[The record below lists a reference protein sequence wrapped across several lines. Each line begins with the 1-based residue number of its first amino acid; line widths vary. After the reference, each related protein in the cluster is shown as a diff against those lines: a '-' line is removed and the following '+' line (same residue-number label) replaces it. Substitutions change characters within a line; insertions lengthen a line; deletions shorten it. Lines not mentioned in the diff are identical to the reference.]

1 MESVGEMLAR
11 YGHLLAQGWWLPL
24 VCFAVGLILPF
35 ARRPRVTRWAL
46 PLLIVGLGIAFAH
59 LKTAMYDDA
68 YYSFRCAHNLIA
80 GNGLVYNIGERLEVY
95 TNFLWTIWL
104 ALWMRLTGFNAPF
117 VSIVFTLACFLG
129 NLLIVYRLG
138 LLLSA
143 TNKIVHY
150 WPLAALLL
158 AGQNSFASFAS
169 TGLETMAGSLLVN
182 VGLLFLLTAAD
193 TRRAFLAGFFFIL
206 ATLNRL
212 DHSLFYVAGAFALL
226 WMNRGALTALL
237 RGRWSAARAQGLDRL
252 LAYALALVPLL
263 AYLGWKLAYYGS
275 LLPNTFFAKSA
286 YIPYAYQGLRYLA
299 AFYLGSHLWV
309 ALLLMLVWF
318 LRPTD
323 DDRVRTMKTF
333 TLAAFVLWHA
343 YILWV
348 GGDYLYGRFMVVFM
362 PLALLAAE
370 NLTFTGLRRKW
381 VMHLTAALL
390 AATACGVQLITPGTG
405 DWCMMDETTHSP
417 DSVMH
422 LYRERDQH
430 ELRFACLLGAG
441 FAPKILVDGRD
452 GYTVAL
458 PAVDRWGLTDPQL
471 GRRPLTQR
479 TCPGHEKYA
488 SLEDLVA
495 RDVRLSALPL
505 EIFTDRHQTVNDLHL
520 PCGEVKMLFY
530 DRAWLDRLQAALPE
544 VRFVDFP
551 AFLDEY
557 IAALPGKTP
566 PEVAQDLRDFRRYY
580 FAVNDDPPR
589 LQVLIDY
596 LTAKNVLTPSP

>member
-1 MESVGEMLAR
+1 MESVSEMLAR
-11 YGHLLAQGWWLPL
+11 YGRLLAQGWWLPF
-24 VCFAVGLILPF
+24 VCFLLGLAF
-35 ARRPRVTRWAL
+35 SFVRRPRFTRWAL
-46 PLLIVGLGIAFAH
+46 PLLIVGLGVVFAH

-80 GNGLVYNIGERLEVY
+80 GNGLVYNVGERLEVY

-104 ALWMRLTGFNAPF
+104 ALWMRLTGLNAPF
-117 VSIVFTLACFLG
+117 VSIVFTLACFLA
-129 NLLIVYRLG
+129 NLLVVYRLG
-138 LLLSA
+138 WSLSA
-143 TNKIVHY
+143 TNKNLHY
-150 WPLAALLL
+150 WPLAAMLL
-158 AGQNSFASFAS
+158 AVQNSFASFAT

-182 VGLLFLLTAAD
+182 VGLLFLLTAA
-193 TRRAFLAGFFFIL
+193 TARRVFWAGFFFIL

-226 WMNRGALTALL
+226 WMHRSALTALL
-237 RGRWSAARAQGLDRL
+237 RGRWTDARVQGLDRL

-263 AYLGWKLAYYGS
+263 VYLGWKLAYYGS

-286 YIPYAYQGLRYLA
+286 YIPYAYQGFRYLA

-318 LRPTD
+318 FRPTD
-323 DDRVRTMKTF
+323 DERVRTMKTF
-333 TLAAFVLWHA
+333 TFVAFVLWHA
-343 YILWV
+343 YILYV

-370 NLTFTGLRRKW
+370 NMTFTGIGRKQA
-381 VMHLTAALL
+381 MRLAAALL
-390 AATACGVQLITPGTG
+390 AATACGVQLITPGAG

-417 DSVMH
+417 DSVMN
-422 LYRERDQH
+422 LYRARDRH
-430 ELRFACLLGAG
+430 ELRYACLLDAG

-488 SLEDLVA
+488 SLEDLIA
-495 RDVRLSALPL
+495 RGVRLSALPL
-505 EIFTDRHQTVNDLHL
+505 EIFTERHQAVNDLHL
-520 PCGEVKMLFY
+520 PCGEMKMLFY
-530 DRAWLDRLQAALPE
+530 DRAWLARLQQALPE
-544 VRFVDFP
+544 VRYIDFP

-557 IAALPGKTP
+557 IAALPDKLP
-566 PEVAQDLRDFRRYY
+566 AEVEQDLRDFRRYY
-580 FAVNDDPPR
+580 FASNDDPSR

-596 LTAKNVLTPSP
+596 LSAKNVLTPSP

>member
-1 MESVGEMLAR
+1 MESVAEMLVR
-11 YGHLLAQGWWLPL
+11 YGRLVAQGWWLPL
-24 VCFAVGLILPF
+24 VCFTAGLALSF
-35 ARRPRVTRWAL
+35 VRRPRFMRWAL
-46 PLLIVGLGIAFAH
+46 PLLIVGLGVVFAH

-80 GNGLVYNIGERLEVY
+80 GNGLVYNVGERLEVY

-117 VSIVFTLACFLG
+117 VSIVFTLASFLA
-129 NLLIVYRLG
+129 NLLIVYHLG
-138 LLLSA
+138 FLLNVA
-143 TNKIVHY
+143 NKNVHY

-158 AGQNSFASFAS
+158 AVQNSFASFAS
-169 TGLETMAGSLLVN
+169 TGLETMAGSLLIN
-182 VGLLFLLTAAD
+182 VGTLFLLTAAD
-193 TRRAFLAGFFFIL
+193 VRRSFLAGIFFIL

-212 DHSLFYVAGAFALL
+212 DHSLFFVAGSIALL
-226 WMNRGALTALL
+226 WMNRSALRETV
-237 RGRWSAARAQGLDRL
+237 RGRWSNAWTLGLDRL

-263 AYLGWKLAYYGS
+263 VYLGWKLVYYGS

-286 YIPYAYQGLRYLA
+286 HIPYAYQGFRYLA
-299 AFYLGSHLWV
+299 AFYLGSHLWL

-318 LRPTD
+318 VRPTD
-323 DDRVRTMKTF
+323 DDRVRMMKAF
-333 TLAAFVLWHA
+333 TLVTLVLWHA
-343 YILWV
+343 YLLWV

-370 NLTFTGLRRKW
+370 NLTFTGIKSKW
-381 VMHLTAALL
+381 AMRLTAALL

-417 DSVMH
+417 DNVVH
-422 LYRERDQH
+422 LYRERDRH
-430 ELRFACLLGAG
+430 DLRFACLLAAG

-452 GYTVAL
+452 GYSVAL

-471 GRRPLTQR
+471 GRRPLAQR

-488 SLEDLVA
+488 SLEQLIA
-495 RDVRLSALPL
+495 RDVHLSALPL
-505 EIFTDRHQTVNDLHL
+505 EIFTDRHQTVNDLHT
-520 PCGEVKMLFY
+520 PCGEMKMLYY
-530 DRAWLDRLQAALPE
+530 DRAWLARLQRTLPE

-551 AFLDEY
+551 AFLDKY
-557 IAALPGKTP
+557 LAALPGKTP
-566 PEVAQDLRDFRRYY
+566 QEVEEDLVDFRRYY
-580 FAVNDDPPR
+580 FAVNNDAPR

-596 LTAKNVLTPSP
+596 LSTKNVLTP